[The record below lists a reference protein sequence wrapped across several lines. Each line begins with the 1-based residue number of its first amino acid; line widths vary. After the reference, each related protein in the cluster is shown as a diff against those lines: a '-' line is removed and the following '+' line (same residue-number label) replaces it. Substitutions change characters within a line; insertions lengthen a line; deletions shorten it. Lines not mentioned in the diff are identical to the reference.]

1 MKPFAR
7 SDRVGCQIQKVLS
20 DILLKRVKDP
30 RLKTA
35 SITGVKMSRDLR
47 IARVY
52 FITADG
58 NKNIAQTIE
67 GFKSAL
73 GYVKF
78 KLAAEL
84 GLRYMPELRFFYDE
98 SFEYGVHIDEILS
111 RIHDED
117 RADGDNAPSSPDSEE
132 S

>member
-7 SDRVGCQIQKVLS
+7 SDRVGCQIQKILS
-20 DILLKRVKDP
+20 DILLRSVKDP
-30 RLKTA
+30 RLKSA

-52 FITADG
+52 FITSD
-58 NKNIAQTIE
+58 NQNTVDKTID

-73 GYVKF
+73 GYVKY
-78 KLAAEL
+78 KLASEL

-98 SFEYGVHIDEILS
+98 SFEYGIHIDTILS

-117 RADGDNAPSSPDSEE
+117 RQDRDNAPSPTNSEDN
-132 S
+132 

>member
-7 SDRVGCQIQKVLS
+7 SDRVGCQIQKILS

-30 RLKTA
+30 RLKSA

-52 FITADG
+52 FITSD
-58 NKNIAQTIE
+58 NQNTVDKTID

-73 GYVKF
+73 GYVKY
-78 KLAAEL
+78 KLASEL

-98 SFEYGVHIDEILS
+98 SFEYGIHIDTILS

-117 RADGDNAPSSPDSEE
+117 RQDRDNAPSSTKSEDN
-132 S
+132 

>member
-7 SDRVGCQIQKVLS
+7 SDRVGCQIQKILS

-30 RLKTA
+30 RLKSA

-52 FITADG
+52 FITSD
-58 NKNIAQTIE
+58 NQNTVDKTID

-73 GYVKF
+73 GYVKY
-78 KLAAEL
+78 KLASEL

-98 SFEYGVHIDEILS
+98 SFEYGIHIDTLLS

-117 RADGDNAPSSPDSEE
+117 RQDRDNAPSSTNSEDN
-132 S
+132 

>member
-30 RLKTA
+30 RLKSA

-52 FITADG
+52 FITSD
-58 NKNIAQTIE
+58 NKNTVGKTIE

-73 GYVKF
+73 GYVKY

-84 GLRYMPELRFFYDE
+84 GLRYMPELRFYYDE
-98 SFEYGVHIDEILS
+98 SFEYGVHIDNILS
-111 RIHDED
+111 RVHDDDGQD
-117 RADGDNAPSSPDSEE
+117 RDNAPSSTNSEE
-132 S
+132 T